1 MQKNSMQLNIII
13 SPILQQLSNC
23 LQQLTK
29 EQYIAKSNLLNGS
42 TIGGH
47 TRHVIELFQCLLTG
61 YESNIINYEK
71 RKRDITIEVDKQTA
85 CNLLSY
91 IESNINQP
99 NKNLQ
104 LQGCFT
110 SINEYDEVVT
120 NYYREVIYNV
130 EHTIHHM
137 ALIRVGVNE
146 VSTISLPQDFGVAPS
161 TIKYKQLCVQ

>member
-1 MQKNSMQLNIII
+1 MRLTFIV
-13 SPILQQLSNC
+13 SPILQQLINC

-29 EQYIAKSNLLNGS
+29 EQYTAKSNLLNGS

-47 TRHVIELFQCLLTG
+47 TRHVIELFQCLLNG
-61 YESNIINYEK
+61 YETSSVNYEK
-71 RKRDITIEVDKQTA
+71 RKRDITIEVDIQTA
-85 CNLLSY
+85 CNLLTH
-91 IESNINQP
+91 IESNINKP

-110 SINEYDEVVT
+110 VINDDEGEVTT
-120 NYYREVIYNV
+120 NYYREVIYNI

-146 VSTISLPQDFGVAPS
+146 VSDIKLPQDFGVAPS
-161 TIKYKQLCVQ
+161 TIKHKQLCAQ

>member
-1 MQKNSMQLNIII
+1 MQLNIIVSTI
-13 SPILQQLSNC
+13 FQQLINC

-29 EQYIAKSNLLNGS
+29 EQYTAKSNLLNGS

-47 TRHVIELFQCLLTG
+47 TRHVIELFQCLLNG
-61 YESNIINYEK
+61 YESNSINYEK
-71 RKRDITIEVDKQTA
+71 RKRDITIEVDKETA
-85 CNLLSY
+85 CNLLSH

-110 SINEYDEVVT
+110 TVNDDAGEVAT
-120 NYYREVIYNV
+120 NYYREVIYNI
-130 EHTIHHM
+130 EHAIHHM

-146 VSTISLPQDFGVAPS
+146 VSDISLPQDFGVAPS
-161 TIKYKQLCVQ
+161 TIKHKQLCAQ